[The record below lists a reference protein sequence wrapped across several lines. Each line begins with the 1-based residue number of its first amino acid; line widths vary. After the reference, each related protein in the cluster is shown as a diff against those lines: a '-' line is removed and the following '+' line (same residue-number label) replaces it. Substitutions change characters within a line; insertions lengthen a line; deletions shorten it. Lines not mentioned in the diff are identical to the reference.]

1 MASCTGSR
9 RSSSTG
15 TSSSR
20 RTGARWNATRGFNG
34 RGALQ
39 RWPET
44 LGTWGHARRPSELAP
59 IAGGCCL
66 RDCHSHAAEPPHR
79 APPRPSIRRHQ
90 WRNTKRGS
98 DPCTISIKSTS
109 TQENGA
115 RCAAQRLGGRLV
127 AWGLRET
134 AERAPIAS
142 TCVACR
148 SPIVWRLLA
157 LLVHDEPQILKLGL
171 PQRVDHFA

>member
-1 MASCTGSR
+1 MGSCTGSR

-15 TSSSR
+15 TSNSR
-20 RTGARWNATRGFNG
+20 HSVSASGSVSAGDSG
-34 RGALQ
+34 RGPRALGLGSQ
-39 RWPET
+39 ASIPDPSLESVSDSVGVSLGIT
-44 LGTWGHARRPSELAP
+44 LSVEST
-59 IAGGCCL
+59 C
-66 RDCHSHAAEPPHR
+66 R

-127 AWGLRET
+127 VWGLRET

-148 SPIVWRLLA
+148 SPIVWRLPA
-157 LLVHDEPQILKLGL
+157 LLVHDEPEILKLGL